1 MIRYLEAGES
11 HGKGLVA
18 IIEGLPA
25 GISVDIDAINQQLAR
40 RQGGHGRGGRMKI
53 EKDKAEIITGVRN
66 GKTIGSPVTLMI
78 HNKDWAN
85 WEQIM
90 SSEEG
95 AAIDQK
101 TVTLP
106 RPGHADLTGGIKYNH
121 NDLRNILE
129 RASARETAIRVAVG
143 ALAQNVLRQ
152 FGVELWSHVVSI
164 GSVQAQP
171 DYTKLNQDLY
181 NTPVYCT
188 DKAAEQAMIAEIDN
202 AKENGDTLGGVVEV
216 VVNGLPLGIGTYV
229 HYDRKLDGKLAQA
242 VMSIQA
248 FKGVEIGM
256 GFEAARVPGSQAHDE
271 IFYEAGRG
279 FYHKTNRCGGLEGS
293 MTNGEPVIVRGAMKP
308 IPTLYQPLNSAD
320 FLTHEAG
327 LASVERSDA
336 CAVPAAAVV
345 MQNAVAWTILESFF
359 EKFGGDNL
367 DEVKRNYNSY
377 LDYVKAVMLG
387 EG

>member
-25 GISVDIDAINQQLAR
+25 GIPVNVDAINRELAR

-53 EKDKAEIITGVRN
+53 EKDKVEIITGVRD
-66 GKTIGSPVTLMI
+66 GRTMGSPVTLMI

-85 WEQIM
+85 WENIM
-90 SSEEG
+90 ASEPG
-95 AAIDQK
+95 ADTDQK

-121 NDLRNILE
+121 KDLRNILE

-143 ALAQNVLRQ
+143 ALAQNVLKE
-152 FGVELWSHVVSI
+152 FGVELFSHVVSI
-164 GSVQAQP
+164 GSVEAMP
-171 DYTKLNQDLY
+171 DYSRLNADLY
-181 NTPVYCT
+181 ETPVYCT
-188 DKAAEQAMIAEIDN
+188 DKAAEAAMIAEIDA
-202 AKENGDTLGGVVEV
+202 AKAAGDTLGGVVEV

-229 HYDRKLDGKLAQA
+229 HYDRKLDGRLAQA

-256 GFEAARVPGSQAHDE
+256 GFEAARVPGSKAHDE
-271 IFYEAGRG
+271 IFYEPGRG

-308 IPTLYQPLNSAD
+308 IPTLYQPLHSVD
-320 FLTHEAG
+320 FLTREEG

-336 CAVPAAAVV
+336 CAVPAAAIV

-377 LDYVKAVMLG
+377 LEYVKAVTQ
-387 EG
+387 